1 MSGDAEIPPTYY
13 FSGITFNP
21 SFYQSS
27 SSDYLT
33 LATAKSSFLTYPTAQ
48 GTETITTLI
57 SSSIDSVSTSNDL
70 NLALSQIGGVF
81 TLANGARTGNIN
93 IGANATAGNINF
105 GSNTNGETRVS
116 GTVVDIGYKQAT
128 GNIII
133 GGDQTSGTINI
144 GVKAGRL
151 ATGAINICSTNQTN
165 SLVIP
170 ITIGNSSSTTA
181 MNGICTFATSLN
193 TPTINPLANTSNL
206 SICLSQSS
214 GILNLGVGNRTKS
227 NGTGE
232 GNINIGTGINT
243 ITSGSVAPTINIG
256 NNTSTANLTEI
267 SIGATNTT
275 TTINGD
281 LTLAGATTANDGLTL
296 ASSKYITTT
305 ASASA
310 ITAPTLITQV
320 GYIATGTS
328 LTTTVPTSGLVTSMA
343 SIVLTAGVWVISA
356 TRRVDNTSGT
366 TGITISLGTNSR
378 TNSSGISDDYIYGL
392 SSYTPQSTGFNFA
405 SVTGI
410 VSLTATGN
418 ITIYL
423 NLNLTYTTPT
433 PTSPIGN
440 AIFSAVRIA

>member
-13 FSGITFNP
+13 YSGITFNP

-57 SSSIDSVSTSNDL
+57 SSSIDSVSPSSDL
-70 NLALSQIGGVF
+70 NLSLSQIGGVF

-243 ITSGSVAPTINIG
+243 ITSGTVAPSINIG
-256 NNTSTANLTEI
+256 TNTSTSNVTEI
-267 SIGATNTT
+267 AIGATNTT
-275 TTINGD
+275 TTINGA
-281 LTLAGATTANDGLTL
+281 LTLAGATTVNTETAFNSIVNIKGDTL
-296 ASSKYITTT
+296 ANMVALSGNIGYETTT
-305 ASASA
+305 ATTYTIGTTGATALNIRYILRVNGAST
-310 ITAPTLITQV
+310 ITVPGSTRGQYIT
-320 GYIATGTS
+320 IRS
-328 LTTTVPTSGLVTSMA
+328 TTTGLVTINMA
-343 SIVLTAGVWVISA
+343 SGVTVILNGNS
-356 TRRVDNTSGT
+356 TTST
-366 TGITISLGTNSR
+366 TTNLSTGGSITFYSI
-378 TNSSGISDDYIYGL
+378 L
-392 SSYTPQSTGFNFA
+392 SSQYIQ
-405 SVTGI
+405 I
-410 VSLTATGN
+410 
-418 ITIYL
+418 
-423 NLNLTYTTPT
+423 
-433 PTSPIGN
+433 
-440 AIFSAVRIA
+440 